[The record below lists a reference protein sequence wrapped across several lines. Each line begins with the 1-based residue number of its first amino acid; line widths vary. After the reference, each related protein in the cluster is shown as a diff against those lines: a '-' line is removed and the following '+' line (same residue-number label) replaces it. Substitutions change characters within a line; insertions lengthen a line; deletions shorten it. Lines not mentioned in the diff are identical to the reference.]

1 MALDHVPGFFEE
13 LKRFGAALSK
23 AAKDLSDNVQAMLI
37 DARNKA
43 KDAQDRRQLLNP
55 N

>member
-13 LKRFGAALSK
+13 LKRFGEALSK
-23 AAKDLSDNVQAMLI
+23 AAKELNDNVQAMLI
-37 DARNKA
+37 EVKE
-43 KDAQDRRQLLNP
+43 KQDRRQLLNP